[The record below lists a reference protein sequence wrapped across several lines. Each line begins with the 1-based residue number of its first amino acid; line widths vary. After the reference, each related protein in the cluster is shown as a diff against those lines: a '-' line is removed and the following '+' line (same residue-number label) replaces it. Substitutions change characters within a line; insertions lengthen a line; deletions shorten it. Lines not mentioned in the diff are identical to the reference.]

1 MLKKL
6 PAVFVGLLLTLT
18 VYAATVE
25 LNDSHPDSY
34 TVQKGDTLWSIS
46 ARFLKKPWLW
56 PEVWQAN
63 GQIKNPHL
71 IYPGDVVNLAYID
84 GQPRLS
90 VGETSRTTTQQSGL
104 QPHVRATQL
113 EKAIAPLPLDAI
125 ALFLHRPRIISKEE
139 FDTAPHVVGFEDGHI
154 VGTPGNL
161 AFVRGLDAQPGQH
174 FSVVRVY
181 GRYVQYSPKDPNVP
195 ANIYRQTMEN
205 EYDRPSMLWESAP
218 WDFTLSGDVHFLG
231 YEVLQFANV
240 EVTHAGNTASV
251 LVLDSE
257 FELRKGDFVIPAD
270 PVPYDPEF
278 MPRPPKVIPA
288 GMQVIA
294 FGGVANVGRLQVVAT
309 SFGAEDGI
317 ENGQVFSIFHAEDT
331 VHDDTDYPEGSA
343 KSFFHPNDAKVF
355 VPRDYVGH
363 LMVFRTFAHV
373 IYALIM
379 DGIRPVHV
387 GDRLFEPDHR

>member
-6 PAVFVGLLLTLT
+6 PAVFVGLLLALT
-18 VYAATVE
+18 VYAANVE

-34 TVQKGDTLWSIS
+34 TVRRGDTLWSIS

-63 GQIKNPHL
+63 AQISNPHL
-71 IYPGDVVNLAYID
+71 IYPGDVINLAYVN

-90 VGETSRTTTQQSGL
+90 VGESAGRTSGL
-104 QPHVRATQL
+104 QPHARVTQL

-125 ALFLHRPRIISKEE
+125 ALFLHRPRIISEDE
-139 FDTAPHVVGFEDGHI
+139 FKNAAHVVAFEDAHI
-154 VGTPGNL
+154 IGTPGQL
-161 AFVRGLDAQPGQH
+161 AYVRGLDAQPGQH
-174 FSVVRVY
+174 FAVVRVI
-181 GRYVQYSPKDPNVP
+181 GRYYEITSKDPNQP
-195 ANIYRQTMEN
+195 NRIYRESLEMET
-205 EYDRPSMLWESAP
+205 DRPSMLWYNGP
-218 WDFTLSGDVHFLG
+218 QDFTLSGDVHFLG
-231 YEVLQFANV
+231 YEVLQFGNV
-240 EVTHAGNTASV
+240 EVTQTGSPASA
-251 LVLDSE
+251 LVLDAE
-257 FELRKGDFVIPAD
+257 YEVKQGDYVLPAD

-278 MPRPPKVIPA
+278 VPRPPTSVPA

-317 ENGQVFSIFHAEDT
+317 ENGQVFSIFHAQDT
-331 VHDDTDYPEGSA
+331 VHDETDYPTGSA
-343 KSFFHPNDAKVF
+343 KAFFHPSDAKVF

-363 LMVFRTFAHV
+363 VMVFRTFAHV
-373 IYALIM
+373 SYGLIM
-379 DGIRPVHV
+379 DGIRPVHL

>member
-6 PAVFVGLLLTLT
+6 PAVFVGLLLTLS
-18 VYAATVE
+18 VYAANVE

-63 GQIKNPHL
+63 AQIPNPHL
-71 IYPGDVVNLAYID
+71 IYPGDVISLAYVN

-90 VGETSRTTTQQSGL
+90 AGTTQNSGL
-104 QPHVRATQL
+104 QPHVRATPL
-113 EKAIAPLPLDAI
+113 EKAVAPLPLDAI

-139 FDTAPHVVGFEDGHI
+139 FETAPHVVGFEDGHI

-161 AFVRGLDAQPGQH
+161 AFVRGLDAQQGQH
-174 FSVVRVY
+174 FAIVRVM
-181 GRYVQYSPKDPNVP
+181 GRYVEFTSKDPNQP
-195 ANIYRQTMEN
+195 NRIYRQSMEN
-205 EYDRPSMLWESAP
+205 EYDRPSMLWHVGP
-218 WDFTLSGDVHFLG
+218 QDFTLSGDVHFLG

-240 EVTHAGNTASV
+240 EVTHTGNPASV

-257 FELRKGDFVIPAD
+257 FEVREGDYIVPAD
-270 PVPYDPEF
+270 PQPYDPEF
-278 MPRPPKVIPA
+278 VPRPPKTVPA

-331 VHDDTDYPEGSA
+331 VHDDTDYPAGSA
-343 KSFFHPNDAKVF
+343 KSFFHPSEGTVF
-355 VPRDYVGH
+355 LPRDYVGH

-373 IYALIM
+373 SYALVM

>member
-18 VYAATVE
+18 VYAANVE

-90 VGETSRTTTQQSGL
+90 VGQSSGTTSQSGL
-104 QPHVRATQL
+104 QPHIRATPL

-161 AFVRGLDAQPGQH
+161 AFVRGLDAQQGQRY
-174 FSVVRVY
+174 SVIRVV
-181 GRYVQYSPKDPNVP
+181 GRYVEITSKDPNRP
-195 ANIYRQTMEN
+195 NIIYRQSLEN
-205 EYDRPSMLWESAP
+205 DYDRPSMLWHNGP
-218 WDFTLSGDVHFLG
+218 QDFTLSGDVHFLG

-240 EVTHAGNTASV
+240 EVTRSGSPASV

-257 FELRKGDFVIPAD
+257 FEVRKGDYV
-270 PVPYDPEF
+270 VPD
-278 MPRPPKVIPA
+278 

-317 ENGQVFSIFHAEDT
+317 QNGQVFSIFHAEDT
-331 VHDDTDYPEGSA
+331 VQDQTDYPEGSSQA
-343 KSFFHPNDAKVF
+343 FFHPNDARVF
-355 VPRDYVGH
+355 LPRDYVGH

-373 IYALIM
+373 SYALIM

>member
-18 VYAATVE
+18 VYAANVE

-90 VGETSRTTTQQSGL
+90 VGQSSGTTSQSGL
-104 QPHVRATQL
+104 QPHIRATPL

-139 FDTAPHVVGFEDGHI
+139 FETAPHVVGFEDGHI

-161 AFVRGLDAQPGQH
+161 AFVRGLDAQQGQRY
-174 FSVVRVY
+174 SVIRVV
-181 GRYVQYSPKDPNVP
+181 GRYVEITSKDPNRP
-195 ANIYRQTMEN
+195 NIIYRQSLEN
-205 EYDRPSMLWESAP
+205 DYDRPSMLWHNGP
-218 WDFTLSGDVHFLG
+218 QDFTLSGDVHFLG

-240 EVTHAGNTASV
+240 EVTRSGSPASV

-257 FELRKGDFVIPAD
+257 FEVRKGDYVIPAD

-278 MPRPPKVIPA
+278 MPRPPNAVPA

-317 ENGQVFSIFHAEDT
+317 QNGQVFSIFHAEDT
-331 VHDDTDYPEGSA
+331 VQDQTDYPEGSSKA
-343 KSFFHPNDAKVF
+343 FFHPSEATVF

-373 IYALIM
+373 SYALIM

>member
-6 PAVFVGLLLTLT
+6 PAVFVGLLLTLA
-18 VYAATVE
+18 VYAANVE

-34 TVQKGDTLWSIS
+34 TVQRGDTLWSIS

-63 GQIKNPHL
+63 AQISNPHL
-71 IYPGDVVNLAYID
+71 IYPGDVINLAYLN

-90 VGETSRTTTQQSGL
+90 VGERGGTTKSGIE
-104 QPHVRATQL
+104 PHARVTQL
-113 EKAIAPLPLDAI
+113 EKAIPPLPLDAI
-125 ALFLHRPRIISKEE
+125 ALFLKRPRILNDDE
-139 FDTAPHVVGFEDGHI
+139 FKNAPHVVAFEDAHI
-154 VGTPGNL
+154 VGTVGQL
-161 AFVRGLDAQPGQH
+161 AYVRGLDAQPGQH
-174 FSVVRVY
+174 FAVVRVM
-181 GRYVQYSPKDPNVP
+181 GRYYEITSKDPNQP
-195 ANIYRQTMEN
+195 NRIYRQSLEN
-205 EYDRPSMLWESAP
+205 ETDRPSMFWHVGP
-218 WDFTLSGDVHFLG
+218 QDFTLSGDVHFLG

-240 EVTHAGNTASV
+240 EVTQPGSPASA
-251 LVLDSE
+251 LILDAE
-257 FELRKGDFVIPAD
+257 YEVKQGDYVIPAD

-278 MPRPPKVIPA
+278 MPRPPKSVPP

-317 ENGQVFSIFHAEDT
+317 ENGQVFSIFHAQDT
-331 VHDDTDYPEGSA
+331 VHDETDYPTGGTEA
-343 KSFFHPNDAKVF
+343 FFHPSDAKVF

-363 LMVFRTFAHV
+363 LMVFRTFPHV
-373 IYALIM
+373 SYALVM